1 MRKIIIP
8 ILLAIA
14 VAACSNGTASNWGS
28 DGTGSCSNG
37 SGSCSDGPGSSNDG
51 AGRVASA
58 ADFSDAGAEQ
68 KTTAVD
74 LGSVVFDAAD
84 SLEVEKLLTRSDCR
98 STLDYARYFLGR
110 PYVAYT
116 LEGAYQ
122 EGGDGIEK
130 LVVNLRE
137 FDCLTLLETCNALTL
152 ARAELDL
159 TRADENLTR
168 AEVASGGDQGS
179 AWAIYCRNLASL
191 RYFGGQIDG
200 YTSRLHYLSMS
211 IDDHLKRGDM
221 LEVQLPDELTLSRT
235 TDIHYMSKHPQYY
248 SALKGNTALQ
258 KQIAHLEAQHSGGT
272 FRYLPQDKCGL
283 SRQRLSN
290 IHDGDII
297 YIVTDKDGLDY
308 AHQGFAFWG
317 QDGKLHMLH
326 ASSAKRKVIADPLTL
341 EAYLRGIP
349 SSIGIRVF
357 RLSGIR

>member
-8 ILLAIA
+8 ILLAVA
-14 VAACSNGTASNWGS
+14 VAACSNGTASNRG
-28 DGTGSCSNG
+28 SNG
-37 SGSCSDGPGSSNDG
+37 SGSCSDGSGSSNDG
-51 AGRVASA
+51 AGRVDSA
-58 ADFSDAGAEQ
+58 AGFSDAGAEQ
-68 KTTAVD
+68 KKTAVD
-74 LGSVVFDAAD
+74 PGSVVFDAAD

-98 STLDYARYFLGR
+98 TTLDYARYLLGR

-122 EGGDGIEK
+122 EGGDGVEK

-137 FDCLTLLETCNALTL
+137 FDCLTLLETCNALAL
-152 ARAELDL
+152 ARAEMDL
-159 TRADENLTR
+159 ARRTSDAARGKQES
-168 AEVASGGDQGS
+168 ESEEQASSGEQDA
-179 AWAIYCRNLASL
+179 AWSIYCRNLASL
-191 RYFGGQIDG
+191 RYFGGKIDG
-200 YTSRLHYLSMS
+200 YISRLHYLSMS
-211 IDDHLKRGDM
+211 IADHLERGDM
-221 LEVQLPDELTLSRT
+221 HEVLLPDELTQSRK
-235 TDIHYMSKHPQYY
+235 TDIHFMSKHPQYY
-248 SALKGNTALQ
+248 AALRDNSALQ
-258 KQIAHLEAQHSGGT
+258 QQIAQLEAQYSGGT

-317 QDGKLHMLH
+317 NDGKLHMLH
-326 ASSAKRKVIADPLTL
+326 ASSAKHKVIADPLSL

-357 RLSGIR
+357 RLSGIK